1 MKVSTLDFEKFR
13 IKTEPQQVSELSNEV
28 QCSYQLYWPCLWSRF
43 DIYMDNMRRVLL
55 SQVLWVIKFD
65 TWVVRQVIFHHVMIS
80 QIRSCLMYISGK
92 GCCRSE
98 NWETSTECCYLWS
111 AEEHQEIFKFP
122 TVRHEEHNDW
132 IDVQASSAQRAQ
144 RTICCR
150 ACLPGGVGEVE
161 ISEKISTSS
170 FSLVYSC

>member
-13 IKTEPQQVSELSNEV
+13 IKTEPQVSELSNEV
-28 QCSYQLYWPCLWSRF
+28 QCSYQLYWPCLWSCF

-65 TWVVRQVIFHHVMIS
+65 TWVVRQVIFYHVMIS

-111 AEEHQEIFKFP
+111 A
-122 TVRHEEHNDW
+122 EEHNDW